1 MLGKSRMLHQHER
14 ETAVESKRD
23 GALAAEMAPEEIRAI
38 RKQLGLSQAE
48 AGELLGG
55 GPRAFTKYEAGAV
68 KPAAAVVTLL
78 HLLERDPTTIRQ
90 LQAIK
95 SLPMTPMPEAASPF
109 QITGEHIARLNELLF
124 TQFLR
129 RLLHAEAQAH
139 NLPTDGIHVS
149 GNINAPDGGED
160 GHLEWQDGP
169 THTPSLPS
177 RVNQFQLKSG
187 QITPAKAGGD
197 ILQNGEVK
205 PMVRHALEA
214 DGHYR
219 MLCAHRYT
227 KQAIES
233 RERSIREA
241 IRKAGVAVKDNQISF
256 WDADQ
261 IAAWTNQH
269 PSVAVWVKEQTQP
282 GTIGPFRS
290 WTHWASHPDH
300 DNSPWVEDE
309 RLPPL
314 RGRLRTA
321 ATTSQGTLR
330 LVGLAGIG
338 KSRLALEALGPAD
351 DNLSLSDMVLYADES
366 VADTNAIVDV
376 VQTLADT
383 GSRSVVVVNRC
394 CPQTHRILVGMVS
407 RSSSRLSLLTLDDD
421 IPPGVLDETTI
432 KVNEAPSAVV
442 EAIIDQTSPNLPSED
457 RRRLVH
463 FSEGF
468 PRIAIDIAQAWNQS
482 IPIAHAAANDMVDA
496 FVRGR
501 QPREPERTLNSAMLV
516 AAFGVVAVDPDD
528 GQLKEVASFRHDL
541 TVDDLH
547 IDIGRLVERGIVRRK
562 GRLRVPQPRPIALQ
576 LAERQWREWSPR
588 QRDFILAG
596 DASPEL
602 RITAARVLARLN
614 TTSIADEVVRHVCR
628 ANGPLA
634 GYKALAQ
641 PGQAEVLSSLAEVVP
656 DVVLETMERAL
667 NEVGD
672 LSKVAG
678 NVRRHIVWA
687 LEKIA
692 FHPDTF
698 DGGARLLLR
707 LAVAENETWSN
718 NATGLFRG
726 IFQTYLGN
734 TAADGDARLAL
745 LDEISDTAEPPKRLL
760 VVEALVVGLEMMV
773 SRTVGAETHGSRPAL
788 SSWLPPSR
796 NAEVQY
802 VAGCLRRL
810 TNIAAQNGL
819 EPLAARAREGLGQ
832 HLRSLIC
839 RGYMDEVEQAVRR
852 VAPVA
857 SNWPAA
863 VESLG
868 HVLEYDAESCDPE
881 VVDRVSKL
889 LSDLLPESLESR
901 IHFLVTA
908 MPWDYPLGEQLDFD
922 EQARR
927 QEEALRKLA
936 ADLAQAPDILDGA
949 LPELSHGDHRKAV
962 IFGEVLGQLADLDSP
977 EIWLERVVQA
987 AVEAPDSDRNLDL
1000 LIGFCV
1006 GVAKSHPELAK
1017 PIKER
1022 LTQSSVLAPAF
1033 PSVCAGL
1040 GIHTSDIKLAV
1051 DALWDGILIPSHLA
1065 SWRLGGALGPLAP
1078 LAVTPLFD
1086 ALLEHVAE
1094 DAFATALDLIG
1105 TYCMGNSQALESL
1118 RPQIRKSVEKWAAEG
1133 KVPRNTKSTYRF
1145 ERLAMQMLGK
1155 GREDADACAI
1165 ALDLAKIMVAGSRR
1179 IGNNVPSSLI
1189 HRLLSDFPEIVWPC
1203 VGAAIIAN
1211 DGQAW
1216 HLAYIL
1222 GTFGHF
1228 NDHPPIL
1235 SLPEAALFSWCH
1247 AHPDKAPAFAARV
1260 IPVLAEG
1267 QDSEKTMHPMLRKLI
1282 DEFGECANALDGI
1295 ESNINHFSW
1304 VGSLTR
1310 YYDQYINP
1318 LSALTDHKIPAV
1330 QRWAKRLIR
1339 QLQARIEHARDQDAE
1354 EDTEWEI

>member
-1 MLGKSRMLHQHER
+1 MPRQHER

-38 RKQLGLSQAE
+38 RKQLRLSQAE

-68 KPAAAVVTLL
+68 KPAAAVVTRLRD
-78 HLLERDPTTIRQ
+78 LERDPTEIRQ

-95 SLPMTPMPEAASPF
+95 SLPMTPMPEAASSF
-109 QITGEHIARLNELLF
+109 EITGEHIARLSKLWF
-124 TQFLR
+124 HQFLR
-129 RLLHAEAQAH
+129 RLLHAEAHQYH
-139 NLPTDGIHVS
+139 DLPTDGIHVS
-149 GNINAPDGGED
+149 GNVNAPDGGED
-160 GHLEWQDGP
+160 GRIEWQDGP
-169 THTPSLPS
+169 ARTPSLPS

-187 QITPAKAGGD
+187 QIPPGKAGD
-197 ILQNGEVK
+197 DVLQNGEVK
-205 PMVRHALEA
+205 LMVRRVLAA
-214 DGHYR
+214 GGHYR

-227 KQAIES
+227 EQAIES
-233 RERSIREA
+233 RERSIRKA
-241 IRKAGVAVKDNQISF
+241 IRKARVAVKDNQISF

-269 PSVAVWVKEQTQP
+269 RSVAVWVKEQTQP
-282 GTIGPFRS
+282 GTIGPFHS

-314 RGRLRTA
+314 RDRFCA
-321 ATTSQGTLR
+321 AAMKPQRVLR

-338 KSRLALEALGPAD
+338 KSRLALEALGPPD

-394 CPQTHRILVGMVS
+394 CPRTHRILVGMVS

-468 PRIAIDIAQAWNQS
+468 PRIAIDIAQAWKRS
-482 IPIAHAAANDMVDA
+482 KPIAHAQDDDIVDA
-496 FVRGR
+496 FVWGR
-501 QPREPERTLNSAMLV
+501 QPREPERTLKSAMLV
-516 AAFGVVAVDPDD
+516 AAFGVVAVEPDD
-528 GQLKEVASFRHDL
+528 GQLEEVASFRHDL
-541 TVDDLH
+541 TVDDLRIG
-547 IDIGRLVERGIVRRK
+547 IDQLVERGIVRRK
-562 GRLRVPQPRPIALQ
+562 GRLRVLQPRPIAMR
-576 LAERQWREWSPR
+576 LAERQWREWSPS
-588 QRDFILAG
+588 QRDGILAG
-596 DASPEL
+596 RASPRL

-614 TTSIADEVVRHVCR
+614 TTSIAEEVVRYVCR
-628 ANGPLA
+628 PNGPLA
-634 GYKALAQ
+634 GYAALAQ
-641 PGQAEVLSSLAEVVP
+641 PGQAEVLSSLAEVMP

-667 NEVGD
+667 DDVAD

-678 NVRRHIVWA
+678 NVRRHTVWA
-687 LEKIA
+687 LEKIV
-692 FHPDTF
+692 FYPDTF

-745 LDEISDTAEPPKRLL
+745 LDEISDPTEPAKQGL
-760 VVEALVVGLEMMV
+760 VVEALVAGMETMGW
-773 SRTVGAETHGSRPAL
+773 RTVGAETHGSRPAL

-796 NAEVQY
+796 DAEVRY
-802 VAGCLRRL
+802 VVGCVSRL
-810 TNIAAQNGL
+810 TTIAAQNGL

-839 RGYMDEVEQAVRR
+839 GGYMDEVEEAVRQ

-857 SNWPAA
+857 RNWPDA

-868 HVLEYDAESCDPE
+868 HVLEYDAASCRPE
-881 VVDRVSKL
+881 VVQRVRKL
-889 LSDLLPESLESR
+889 LADLLPESLESR

-922 EQARR
+922 ERARR
-927 QEEALRKLA
+927 QEEALRELA
-936 ADLAQAPDILDGA
+936 ADLAQAPDILNRA
-949 LPELSHGDHRKAV
+949 LPELSRGYHRMA
-962 IFGEVLGQLADLDSP
+962 ILFGQVLGQLADLDSRT
-977 EIWLERVVQA
+977 IWLDRIVRA
-987 AVEAPDSDRNLDL
+987 AVDAPDADRNLSL
-1000 LIGFCV
+1000 LSGYCV
-1006 GVAKSHPELAK
+1006 GVAKGHPELAK

-1033 PSVCAGL
+1033 PSVCSGL
-1040 GIHTSDIKLAV
+1040 GIEPSDIRLAV
-1051 DALWDGILIPSHLA
+1051 YVLREGLLPPSQLA
-1065 SWRLGGALGPLAP
+1065 PWCLGGALRLLPPLAM
-1078 LAVTPLFD
+1078 TPLFD
-1086 ALLEHVAE
+1086 ALLEHAANE
-1094 DAFATALDLIG
+1094 AFATALDLIG
-1105 TYCMGNSQALESL
+1105 TYCMGNSEAFDSL
-1118 RPQIRKSVEKWAAEG
+1118 RPQIRKCVEKCAAEG
-1133 KVPRNTKSTYRF
+1133 KVPSGTMSADLF